1 MATVKKTSGNFVI
14 QTPRLNNGSNVT
26 LDTDN
31 VIITGNLR
39 VLGNVTEFIT
49 NNTSI
54 TDRIITLNYG
64 ETGNGVSTGG
74 NVAGIEVD
82 RGFLPPGTTR
92 NANVSILWNDNA
104 KKWTF
109 TNDGINFNN
118 IGTTSSTFSG
128 ANITLSYAG
137 GIVPTP
143 ISSNAIIYADSVAG
157 GRTGVY
163 VVNSDV
169 AGDELI
175 SKKRAFGFSLIL

>member
-1 MATVKKTSGNFVI
+1 MATVKKTSGNYVI

-54 TDRIITLNYG
+54 TDRVITLNYG

-82 RGFLPPGTTR
+82 RGISVSPTG
-92 NANVSILWNDNA
+92 NVSVLWNENY

-109 TNDGINFNN
+109 TNGDSIFSN
-118 IGTTSSTFSG
+118 IGAASSTFIGS
-128 ANITLSYAG
+128 NIVLSYAG
-137 GIVPTP
+137 GVIPAT
-143 ISSNAIIYADSVAG
+143 ISSNSIIYADTVNG

-163 VVNSDV
+163 IVSGDV
-169 AGDELI
+169 SGDELV
-175 SKKRAFGFSLIL
+175 SKKRALGLSLIL

>member
-1 MATVKKTSGNFVI
+1 MATVKKTSGNYVI

-31 VIITGNLR
+31 VIITGNLQ

-64 ETGNGVSTGG
+64 EPGNGVTGGG
-74 NVAGIEVD
+74 NVSGIEID
-82 RGFLPPGTTR
+82 RGG
-92 NANVSILWNDNA
+92 
-104 KKWTF
+104 F
-109 TNDGINFNN
+109 TNVDLRWNENIQNWEFTTDGTNYSN
-118 IGTTSSTFSG
+118 IGVSSSTFIG
-128 ANITLSYAG
+128 ANIALSYAG

-143 ISSNAIIYADSVAG
+143 VSNIAIIYADSVAG

-175 SKKRAFGFSLIL
+175 SKKRAFGLSLIL

>member
-1 MATVKKTSGNFVI
+1 MATVKKTRGNYLI

-31 VIITGNLR
+31 VIITGNLQ

-74 NVAGIEVD
+74 NVSGVEVD
-82 RGFLPPGTTR
+82 RGIAVNPSG
-92 NANVSILWNDNA
+92 NVSILWNEDY

-109 TNDGINFNN
+109 SEGNGIFSN
-118 IGTTSSTFSG
+118 IGAASATFIG
-128 ANITLSYAG
+128 ANIALSYAG

-143 ISSNAIIYADSVAG
+143 VSNIAIIYADSVAG

-175 SKKRAFGFSLIL
+175 SKKRAFGLSLIL

>member
-1 MATVKKTSGNFVI
+1 MATVKKTSGNYII
-14 QTPRLNNGSNVT
+14 QTPRLDNGSNVT

-74 NVAGIEVD
+74 NVSGIEVD
-82 RGFLPPGTTR
+82 RGIAINPSG
-92 NANVSILWNDNA
+92 NVSILWNENY

-109 TNDGINFNN
+109 TDGNGIFSN
-118 IGTTSSTFSG
+118 IGAASATFIG
-128 ANITLSYAG
+128 ANIALSYAG
-137 GIVPTP
+137 GLIPAPV
-143 ISSNAIIYADSVAG
+143 SNIAIIYADSVEG

-175 SKKRAFGFSLIL
+175 SKKRAFGLSLIL

>member
-1 MATVKKTSGNFVI
+1 MATVKKTSGNYLI

-31 VIITGNLR
+31 VIITGNLQ

-74 NVAGIEVD
+74 NVSGIEVD
-82 RGFLPPGTTR
+82 RGIAIDPSG
-92 NANVSILWNDNA
+92 NVSLLWNENY

-109 TNDGINFNN
+109 SEGNGIFSN
-118 IGTTSSTFSG
+118 IGASSATFIG
-128 ANITLSYAG
+128 ANIALSYAG

-143 ISSNAIIYADSVAG
+143 VSNIAIIYADSVAG

-175 SKKRAFGFSLIL
+175 SKKRAFGLSLIL

>member
-1 MATVKKTSGNFVI
+1 MATVKKTSGNYLI

-74 NVAGIEVD
+74 NVSGVEVD
-82 RGFLPPGTTR
+82 RGIAVNPSG
-92 NANVSILWNDNA
+92 NVSILWNEDY

-109 TNDGINFNN
+109 SEGNGIFSN
-118 IGTTSSTFSG
+118 IGAASATFIG
-128 ANITLSYAG
+128 ANIALSYAG
-137 GIVPTP
+137 GIVPTSLAN
-143 ISSNAIIYADSVAG
+143 IGIIYADTVEG

-163 VVNSDV
+163 IVNGDV

-175 SKKRAFGFSLIL
+175 SKKRAFGLSLIL

>member
-74 NVAGIEVD
+74 NVAGIEID
-82 RGFLPPGTTR
+82 RGIAVNPAG
-92 NANVSILWNDNA
+92 NVSILWNENYKA
-104 KKWTF
+104 WQF
-109 TNDGINFNN
+109 TNGNGIFSN
-118 IGTTSSTFSG
+118 IGTSSATFTG
-128 ANITLSYAG
+128 ANIALSYAG
-137 GIVPTP
+137 GLTPTP
-143 ISSNAIIYADSVAG
+143 ISNTGIIYADSVAG
-157 GRTGVY
+157 GRTGIY
-163 VVNSDV
+163 IVNSDV

>member
-1 MATVKKTSGNFVI
+1 MATVKKTSGNYVI

-31 VIITGNLR
+31 VIITGNLQ

-64 ETGNGVSTGG
+64 EPGNGVTGGG
-74 NVAGIEVD
+74 NVSGIEID
-82 RGFLPPGTTR
+82 RGGFT
-92 NANVSILWNDNA
+92 NVDLRWNENFQ
-104 KKWTF
+104 KWEF
-109 TNDGINFNN
+109 TNDGTNYSN
-118 IGTTSSTFSG
+118 IGVSSSTFTG
-128 ANITLSYAG
+128 ANIALSYAG

-143 ISSNAIIYADSVAG
+143 LANIGIIYADSVEG
-157 GRTGVY
+157 GRTGIY
-163 VVNSDV
+163 IVNSEV

-175 SKKRAFGFSLIL
+175 SKKRAFGLSLIL

>member
-1 MATVKKTSGNFVI
+1 MPTVKKTNGNYVI

-74 NVAGIEVD
+74 NVSGIEVD
-82 RGFLPPGTTR
+82 RGTAVSPSG
-92 NANVSILWNDNA
+92 NVSILWNENY

-109 TNDGINFNN
+109 TNGGGIFSN
-118 IGTTSSTFSG
+118 IGEASGSFVG
-128 ANITLSYAG
+128 ANIVLSYAG
-137 GIVPTP
+137 GVIPTP
-143 ISSNAIIYADSVAG
+143 ISSNAIIYADTVNA
-157 GRTGVY
+157 GRTGIY
-163 VVNSDV
+163 IVNGEV

-175 SKKRAFGFSLIL
+175 SKKRALGLSLIL

>member
-1 MATVKKTSGNFVI
+1 MATVKKTSGNYII
-14 QTPRLNNGSNVT
+14 QTPRLDNGSNVT

-74 NVAGIEVD
+74 NVSGIEVD
-82 RGFLPPGTTR
+82 RGIATNPSG
-92 NANVSILWNDNA
+92 NVSILWNEDY

-109 TNDGINFNN
+109 TDGNGIFSN
-118 IGTTSSTFSG
+118 IGAASATFIG
-128 ANITLSYAG
+128 ANIALSYAG
-137 GIVPTP
+137 GLIPAPV
-143 ISSNAIIYADSVAG
+143 SNIAIIYADTVAG

-175 SKKRAFGFSLIL
+175 SKKRAFGLSLIL

>member
-1 MATVKKTSGNFVI
+1 MATVKKTSGNYVI

-31 VIITGNLR
+31 VIITGNLQ

-64 ETGNGVSTGG
+64 ETGAGVTG
-74 NVAGIEVD
+74 NISGIEID
-82 RGFLPPGTTR
+82 RGSL
-92 NANVSILWNDNA
+92 ANVDLRWNESVLS
-104 KKWTF
+104 WEF
-109 TNDGINFNN
+109 TNDGTNYSL
-118 IGTTSSTFSG
+118 IGAATATFTG
-128 ANITLSYAG
+128 ANVVLSYAG
-137 GIVPTP
+137 GVVPTP
-143 ISSNAIIYADSVAG
+143 IASNAIIYADTVEG

-175 SKKRAFGFSLIL
+175 SKKRAFGLSLIL

>member
-1 MATVKKTSGNFVI
+1 MPTVKKTSGNYVI

-74 NVAGIEVD
+74 NVSGIEVD
-82 RGFLPPGTTR
+82 RGIAISPSG
-92 NANVSILWNDNA
+92 NVSILWNENY

-109 TNDGINFNN
+109 SEGNGIFSN
-118 IGTTSSTFSG
+118 IGVANSTLAG
-128 ANITLSYAG
+128 ANVTLSYAG
-137 GIVPTP
+137 GVVPTP
-143 ISSNAIIYADSVAG
+143 ITSTAIIYADDVAG

-175 SKKRAFGFSLIL
+175 SKKRAFGLSLIL

>member
-1 MATVKKTSGNFVI
+1 MATVKKTSGNYVI

-31 VIITGNLR
+31 VIITGNLQ

-64 ETGNGVSTGG
+64 ETGNGVTGGG
-74 NVAGIEVD
+74 NVSGIEID
-82 RGFLPPGTTR
+82 RGGFT
-92 NANVSILWNDNA
+92 NVDLRWNENFQR
-104 KKWTF
+104 WEF
-109 TNDGINFNN
+109 TNDGTNYSN
-118 IGTTSSTFSG
+118 IGASTSTLSG
-128 ANITLSYAG
+128 GNIALSYAG
-137 GIVPTP
+137 GVVPATLA
-143 ISSNAIIYADSVAG
+143 NTAIIYADGIQG

-163 VVNSDV
+163 IVNGEV

-175 SKKRAFGFSLIL
+175 SKKRAFGLSLIL

>member
-1 MATVKKTSGNFVI
+1 MATVKKTSGNYVI

-31 VIITGNLR
+31 VIVTGNLR
-39 VLGNVTEFIT
+39 VLGNTTQFIT

-74 NVAGIEVD
+74 NVAGVEID
-82 RGFLPPGTTR
+82 RGIAVSPSG
-92 NANVSILWNDNA
+92 NVSLLWNENY

-109 TNDGINFNN
+109 SEGNGIFSN
-118 IGTTSSTFSG
+118 IGSASSTLAG
-128 ANITLSYAG
+128 ANIALSYTG
-137 GIVPTP
+137 GVVPT
-143 ISSNAIIYADSVAG
+143 SVSNIAIIYADTVAG

-175 SKKRAFGFSLIL
+175 SKKRAFGLSLIL

>member
-1 MATVKKTSGNFVI
+1 MATVKKTSGNYLI

-74 NVAGIEVD
+74 NVSGVEVD
-82 RGFLPPGTTR
+82 RGIAVNPSG
-92 NANVSILWNDNA
+92 NVSILWNEDY

-109 TNDGINFNN
+109 SEGNGIFSN
-118 IGTTSSTFSG
+118 IGAASATFIG
-128 ANITLSYAG
+128 ANIALSYAG
-137 GIVPTP
+137 GIVPTSLAN
-143 ISSNAIIYADSVAG
+143 IGIIHADTVEG

-163 VVNSDV
+163 IVNGDV

-175 SKKRAFGFSLIL
+175 SKKRAFGLSLIL

>member
-82 RGFLPPGTTR
+82 RGSAISPTG
-92 NANVSILWNDNA
+92 NVSILWNENY
-104 KKWTF
+104 KKWSF
-109 TNDGINFNN
+109 TNGDGIFANL
-118 IGTTSSTFSG
+118 GAATSTLAGS
-128 ANITLSYAG
+128 NVTLSYAG
-137 GIVPTP
+137 GIVPTL
-143 ISSNAIIYADSVAG
+143 ISNTGIIYADSVAG
-157 GRTGVY
+157 GRTGIY

>member
-1 MATVKKTSGNFVI
+1 MATVKKTSGNYVI

-31 VIITGNLR
+31 VIITGNLQ

-64 ETGNGVSTGG
+64 ELGNGVTGGG
-74 NVAGIEVD
+74 NVSGIEID
-82 RGFLPPGTTR
+82 RGGFTDVDLR
-92 NANVSILWNDNA
+92 WNENIQ
-104 KKWTF
+104 KWEF
-109 TNDGINFNN
+109 TNDGTIYGN
-118 IGTTSSTFSG
+118 IGIDSGTFVG
-128 ANITLSYAG
+128 ANIALIYAG
-137 GIVPTP
+137 GIVPP
-143 ISSNAIIYADSVAG
+143 AFANNAIIYADTVEG

-175 SKKRAFGFSLIL
+175 SKKRAFGLSLIL

>member
-1 MATVKKTSGNFVI
+1 MATVKKTSGNYII
-14 QTPRLNNGSNVT
+14 QTPRLDNGSNVT

-74 NVAGIEVD
+74 NVSGIEVD
-82 RGFLPPGTTR
+82 RGIAINPSG
-92 NANVSILWNDNA
+92 NVSILWNEDY

-109 TNDGINFNN
+109 TDGNGIFSN
-118 IGTTSSTFSG
+118 IGAASATFIG
-128 ANITLSYAG
+128 ANIALSYAG
-137 GIVPTP
+137 GLIPAPV
-143 ISSNAIIYADSVAG
+143 SNIAIIYADSVAG

-175 SKKRAFGFSLIL
+175 SKKRAFGLSLIL